1 MSQTSWIAPS
11 QADNIRFSQ
20 EDFFNPL
27 FQPIDPVAL
36 NFSEEKKED
45 IKSSSLRDPEQQEH
59 ATSRS
64 EFKSSIVLDKP
75 EEPQVKSLEQRNNAE
90 KSKSSRFARPP
101 EWKSKH
107 AQSRAVGAF
116 DKKNKARLEYSSGRW
131 NRFQQGQSGGFSR
144 QEQSEV
150 AGTWRDNI
158 PDCGYRGGAQDKA
171 GARLWGQSGAQIEK
185 QTPQQRPSDA
195 TSKQSCNNFVMR
207 LDNQSR
213 GAISSASAAQRTVH
227 TNKRHSADLDTNSN
241 SRKGVE
247 NISSLSST
255 WKWQQEM
262 LAPGKGRGRG
272 VKRGGGLASA
282 TREEIE
288 QLKQQETIG
297 IISELTERKLLL
309 EEQLDKLEEE
319 NEKYKTKIM
328 NTDAENRSVWQK
340 LNDIESDVEGLRK
353 EAFQAKDRLKV
364 EGRRLKAK
372 AEDYEKKWRLSEER
386 AEKLKAANLEMKKS
400 SAKLRRRVRELERAH
415 LTGESLLEIT
425 LQVAGFSRNPSAEFA
440 QWAASAGLTP
450 FTPSHSYVYTRKK
463 SNRRSATDSS
473 KYSYPESEKKRG
485 YGPLK
490 EHTSSW
496 TKHLSQLQQP
506 NEVEAGELMRIGN
519 VLAKNGIGCI
529 GDPNKEDSDYCT
541 STPPMVDSPP
551 E

>member
-1 MSQTSWIAPS
+1 M
-11 QADNIRFSQ
+11 
-20 EDFFNPL
+20 
-27 FQPIDPVAL
+27 
-36 NFSEEKKED
+36 
-45 IKSSSLRDPEQQEH
+45 KSSRLREIEQQGP
-59 ATSRS
+59 ATSNS
-64 EFKSSIVLDKP
+64 EFISSIVLDKP
-75 EEPQVKSLEQRNNAE
+75 EQQEVKSSVQWNNPE

-101 EWKSKH
+101 EWKSKQTH
-107 AQSRAVGAF
+107 SRAVGAF
-116 DKKNKARLEYSSGRW
+116 DKKRPGSVTQIQAGQLNKARQEYGSGGW
-131 NRFQQGQSGGFSR
+131 KRFQQGQSGGFSR
-144 QEQSEV
+144 QEQFKV

-158 PDCGYRGGAQDKA
+158 PDCGYRSGAQGKA
-171 GARLWGQSGAQIEK
+171 GTRLWGQSGAQVEK
-185 QTPQQRPSDA
+185 QIPQQRPSDA
-195 TSKQSCNNFVMR
+195 TAKQSCNNFVMR

-213 GAISSASAAQRTVH
+213 RPISTTSAKRTVH
-227 TNKRHSADLDTNSN
+227 TNERHTADSDTNSN
-241 SRKGVE
+241 SREGVK

-262 LAPGKGRGRG
+262 LASAKGRGRG

-288 QLKQQETIG
+288 QLKQQETTG
-297 IISELTERKLLL
+297 IISELTKRKLLL

-328 NTDAENRSVWQK
+328 ETDAENRNVWQK
-340 LNDIESDVEGLRK
+340 LNDIESNVAGLRM
-353 EAFQAKDRLKV
+353 EASQAKDRLKV
-364 EGRRLKAK
+364 EVRRLKAK
-372 AEDYEKKWRLSEER
+372 NADYEQKWKLSEER
-386 AEKLKAANLEMKKS
+386 EKKLKAANLEMKKS

-425 LQVAGFSRNPSAEFA
+425 LEVAGFSRNPSAEFA
-440 QWAASAGLTP
+440 QWAASTGLIP
-450 FTPSHSYVYTRKK
+450 FTPSQSYVYTRKK

-473 KYSYPESEKKRG
+473 KYNYPELEKKRG
-485 YGPLK
+485 HGPLK

-496 TKHLSQLQQP
+496 TKHLSHLQQP
-506 NEVEAGELMRIGN
+506 NAVEAEELTRIGN